1 MATKKAASTQRGQVI
16 ALISIVAV
24 LLIVAALIL
33 IKINK
38 SAPSSQQAAVGSKL
52 APANVV
58 AAVSHIPASD
68 FKKIG
73 DNPSSPLPSAISD
86 KSPLTINGKPEILYM
101 GADYCPFCA
110 AQRWALVSAL
120 SRFGTFSNLGATS
133 SGAKDVYPNTQTFS
147 FYKSTYSSP
156 YISFVG
162 VELQTNIP
170 SNGSYT
176 TLQNP
181 TKEQNALITTWDKPP
196 YTPSQ
201 GGIPFVDFAN
211 KLVMGGAS
219 YDPGIL
225 QGLSL
230 QTIAGSLTNTS
241 TTPSKNILA
250 AANVVTA
257 AICKVDNNKPGSV
270 CNLGYIQK
278 IESSIK

>member
-16 ALISIVAV
+16 ALISIVVV

-33 IKINK
+33 IKVNK
-38 SAPSSQQAAVGSKL
+38 SSSSSQAVAGSKL

-58 AAVSHIPASD
+58 SAVSHIPASD
-68 FKKIG
+68 FKAIG
-73 DNPSSPLPSAISD
+73 DSSSSPLPSAISE
-86 KSPLTINGKPEILYM
+86 KSSLTKNGKPEILYM

-181 TKEQNALITTWDKPP
+181 TKEQNTLITTWDKPP

-270 CNLGYIQK
+270 CNLSYIQK